1 MQKVSI
7 YGFNV
12 VLLKS
17 IDSSENLNIAR
28 TFLVIDVLYDK
39 PNSVINVVVGTDVVI
54 DLNEFAKS
62 LSQIHATLLN
72 NTRMLERGFSF
83 NNCLCI

>member
-7 YGFNV
+7 YGFDV
-12 VLLKS
+12 VLFKS
-17 IDSSENLNIAR
+17 INSSENLNIAR
-28 TFLVIDVLYDK
+28 TFLVVNVLDNES
-39 PNSVINVVVGTDVVI
+39 NSIINVVVGTDVAI

-72 NTRMLERGFSF
+72 NARMLEGGFSF